1 MTTRFFAESA
11 HCGIRTI
18 SDLDTIKIFAR
29 EYREAVE
36 YHAQMEYMA
45 ERSEDYEDAE
55 DFAYRLMWNA
65 FVTYT
70 DAIAEWCGMSRK
82 AARKLVNEK
91 PMAVANAIDALHC

>member
-1 MTTRFFAESA
+1 MKAYQIQA
-11 HCGIRTI
+11 
-18 SDLDTIKIFAR
+18 LKLYAR
-29 EYREAVE
+29 EYREASD

-45 ERSEDYEDAE
+45 DKSEDYEDAE

-91 PMAVANAIDALHC
+91 PMSVALLIDALRY